1 MTGQD
6 VGNLLTT
13 KLGEFGSGYFDNA
26 RLNDFFFNSL
36 TDIIDRKI
44 QQFQRDG
51 KVTREMRPLIT
62 TLTGIVPTNG
72 LVDLSQS
79 STEVPNYYAVISV
92 NVTSPYR
99 TTTLSKQ
106 AMERRYDTL
115 IDIYSEGDARYPRYL
130 MAADV
135 MRIEPSDATLVDIDY
150 FIKAI
155 QIDVSDNVA
164 QVPYN
169 DKLIQLVIDNAI
181 NVIGFEERDDF
192 NIAASN
198 QMQQQ
203 NP

>member
-1 MTGQD
+1 
-6 VGNLLTT
+6 
-13 KLGEFGSGYFDNA
+13 
-26 RLNDFFFNSL
+26 
-36 TDIIDRKI
+36 
-44 QQFQRDG
+44 
-51 KVTREMRPLIT
+51 
-62 TLTGIVPTNG
+62 
-72 LVDLSQS
+72 
-79 STEVPNYYAVISV
+79 
-92 NVTSPYR
+92 
-99 TTTLSKQ
+99 
-106 AMERRYDTL
+106 
-115 IDIYSEGDARYPRYL
+115 